1 MRLWNSFEVKA
12 LWFRI
17 QMRTRHC
24 VLEFG
29 LVSFSFSFFFSSLLL
44 MESIHMGITYGCFND
59 MKMEFF

>member
-29 LVSFSFSFFFSSLLL
+29 LVSFSFSFFFFVFVIDGKYS
-44 MESIHMGITYGCFND
+44 YGNHIWLF
-59 MKMEFF
+59 